1 MITTTHKSKINI
13 EKRNNSNLESF
24 MANFDKQ
31 KIAQYLGVV
40 RKYMQVRGALS
51 QKELAELTGV
61 GVSTMSRFLA
71 QKTSDINPQLVAK
84 ITAKL
89 NIPLHEMIDF
99 VDEGYADHFIR
110 LVKFYKDEGAM
121 ADVGP
126 SEPVGTDGLGED
138 KTGPVATEETGG
150 ATFED
155 SFSNALGGGSAKK
168 NVTAKVKVGGKTQ
181 NIPFEGG
188 NEKELTIKEKLE
200 QLSPRQRAYMSD
212 FLNLDMEGRDLIVD
226 LGNDLFRFFR
236 QKGMIV

>member
-1 MITTTHKSKINI
+1 MD
-13 EKRNNSNLESF
+13 
-24 MANFDKQ
+24 NFNKD
-31 KIAQYLGVV
+31 KIAEYLGVV

-71 QKTSDINPQLVAK
+71 QKTSDLNPQLIAK

-89 NIPLHEMIDF
+89 NIPLHEIIDF
-99 VDEGYADHFIR
+99 VEEDYSDHFIR
-110 LVKFYKDEGAM
+110 LVKFYKEEGGL

-126 SEPVGTDGLGED
+126 SDPVPASEAS
-138 KTGPVATEETGG
+138 GPVSTNATEGSFEET
-150 ATFED
+150 
-155 SFSNALGGGSAKK
+155 FSDALGAGSAKK
-168 NVTAKVKVGGKTQ
+168 NVTAKIKVGGRTQ
-181 NIPFEGG
+181 NIPFETEGG
-188 NEKELTIKEKLE
+188 RELTIKEKLE

-236 QKGMIV
+236 QKGMTI

>member
-1 MITTTHKSKINI
+1 M
-13 EKRNNSNLESF
+13 SNF
-24 MANFDKQ
+24 NQD
-31 KIAQYLGVV
+31 KIAEYLGVV
-40 RKYMQVRGALS
+40 RKYMQVRGSLS
-51 QKELAELTGV
+51 QKDLAEITDV

-71 QKTSDINPQLVAK
+71 QKTTDINPQLVAK

-99 VDEGYADHFIR
+99 VEEEYADHFIK
-110 LVKFYKDEGAM
+110 LVKFYKEEGSM
-121 ADVGP
+121 ADVGGP
-126 SEPVGTDGLGED
+126 EDPVGSEGLGED
-138 KTGPVATEETGG
+138 KVGPVASETPSSGG
-150 ATFED
+150 SFED
-155 SFSNALGGGSAKK
+155 SFSSALGGGSAKK

-181 NIPFEGG
+181 SIPFEGG
-188 NEKELTIKEKLE
+188 NDKELTIKEKLE

>member
-1 MITTTHKSKINI
+1 
-13 EKRNNSNLESF
+13 
-24 MANFDKQ
+24 MANFDKT
-31 KIAQYLGVV
+31 KIAEYLGVV

-51 QKELAELTGV
+51 QKELAEVTGV

-71 QKTSDINPQLVAK
+71 QKTTDINPQLVAK

-99 VDEGYADHFIR
+99 VGEDYADHFIR
-110 LVKFYKDEGAM
+110 LVKFYKEEGGL

-126 SEPVGTDGLGED
+126 ADPVGSEGVGED
-138 KTGPVATEETGG
+138 KVTGPVSNEQASGS
-150 ATFED
+150 FED
-155 SFSNALGGGSAKK
+155 NFTDALGGGTAKK
-168 NVTAKVKVGGKTQ
+168 TVTAKVKVGGKTQ

-188 NEKELTIKEKLE
+188 NEKELSIKEKLE
-200 QLSPRQRAYMSD
+200 NLSPRQRAYMSD